1 MQEIIFV
8 TGNAGKVKTLMRRLD
23 DKKYKITQKSLDIPE
38 VQANNAHEIATFKA
52 GYAYKQVGQPVIV
65 QDSSFHIHALGG
77 FPGPYIK
84 FVNETLGP
92 HGVIKLME
100 GVEDRSC
107 HFELALAYADE
118 EGVKPFVYE
127 TRPGRLAQEVY
138 EGDSENAW
146 SSLWKIYMPPDHDK
160 VLAALTSEELKHME
174 TSGKDR
180 SEFAQFIRWLEGRE
194 S

>member
-1 MQEIIFV
+1 MQEILFA
-8 TGNAGKVKTLMRRLD
+8 TSNTGKVKTLMRRLD
-23 DKKYKITQKSLDIPE
+23 KTKYKITQKDLDIPE
-38 VQANNAHEIATFKA
+38 VQANSAREIATFKA
-52 GYAYKQVGQPVIV
+52 GYAYKQVGKPIIV

-92 HGVIKLME
+92 YGLVKLME
-100 GVEDRSC
+100 DVTDRSC
-107 HFELALAYADE
+107 HFELALAYADD
-118 EGVKPFVYE
+118 EGTRSFVYE
-127 TRPGRLAQEVY
+127 TRPGQLATEVY

-146 SSLWKIYMPPDHDK
+146 SSLWKVYIPPDHQK

-180 SEFAQFIRWLEGRE
+180 SEFAQFIRWLESKEG
-194 S
+194 